1 MVHTKAN
8 SGGFHAQTGKYGSLH
23 SILALSKSLLLLV
36 SPFLVKKNKETGN
49 SKKSCQILID
59 QATLQKEQNSA
70 TYTRSIPLS
79 GKLEE
84 TKNRRTR
91 KR

>member
-23 SILALSKSLLLLV
+23 NMLALSKSLLLLV

-49 SKKSCQILID
+49 SKKS
-59 QATLQKEQNSA
+59 
-70 TYTRSIPLS
+70 Y
-79 GKLEE
+79 
-84 TKNRRTR
+84 
-91 KR
+91 